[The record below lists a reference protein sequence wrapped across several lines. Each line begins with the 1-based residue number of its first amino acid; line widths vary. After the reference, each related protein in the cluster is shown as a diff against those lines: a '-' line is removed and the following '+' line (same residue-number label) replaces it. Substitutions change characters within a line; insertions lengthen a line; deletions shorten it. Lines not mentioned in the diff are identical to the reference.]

1 MSLLSSLNSCTKHDS
16 AMSRP
21 RCPDFMYVLRASLA
35 MGNMTWVAS
44 VSREKILG
52 YRKISTYASFPL
64 TPCIQHK
71 RKPLTLNKTKSRVM
85 APDTFV

>member
-1 MSLLSSLNSCTKHDS
+1 MSLLSSLNSCTKRDS

-21 RCPDFMYVLRASLA
+21 RCTDFMYVLWASLT

-44 VSREKILG
+44 VSRGKILG
-52 YRKISTYASFPL
+52 DGKISTYASFPL

-71 RKPLTLNKTKSRVM
+71 RKPLTLNKTESRVM
-85 APDTFV
+85 TPATPL